1 MRHIALLIPLLF
13 FYLSSLAQQPFVC
26 RGNFYLVI
34 TPQNSSSLYEVTI
47 DATTG
52 NVVFQDLPASGMGFT
67 LNGIGYRSVDN
78 FIYGVDHLSGALY
91 RIDGNGAATFLA
103 NPTSSNPSYSYP
115 AGDVSPDGKYLVV
128 MSVANNRNAAL
139 LKIDLESSSFSSQ
152 SISVSGVSTLCYDIS
167 FDPLDGT
174 LYGWDSGGNR
184 LVVID
189 PNTGN
194 ISAPY
199 ASSANTGTLG
209 SFFVDA
215 FGNLYGYGQQ
225 SAGGTQNTLFQF
237 DKATGQATIL
247 TTGPA
252 AGRTDGCSC
261 PYTIEMIKRVDP
273 LVAVPCTELT
283 YDFEIANSSGRTQ
296 EGITFE
302 DVFPPDFRILDIDN
316 PLGGTITGGLG
327 ANTLRIDD
335 MSIPPGIHV
344 IRVVVEV
351 LPNALGTYKNQASLS
366 GLPEELGEM
375 ALSDN
380 PLTVIQEDSTVVRI
394 DPLEIDF
401 SSVQRTFCSGQQIV
415 LDPSIHGVNYL
426 WSDGSTEATFTI
438 TEEGTYAVTVS
449 SGCDTAIETITVTEQ
464 ETAVELGPGLELY
477 LGDSVLLWPDLIGPE
492 PFSYQWSGSE
502 GQPSCVTCPVP
513 EVRPLKDGM
522 YYLSVRAANGCTAID
537 SVFIKVIRDL
547 NVYIPNA
554 FSPNDDG
561 RNDRFYPNSRRP
573 QLLHTFQ
580 IFSRWGEL
588 VFDGSG
594 GWTNDSSNGWDGTF
608 EGKPMNPGVFTYLI
622 VVEFL
627 DGEKVAFSGDVHLVR

>member
-1 MRHIALLIPLLF
+1 MKQLALVIPLLC
-13 FYLSSLAQQPFVC
+13 LALALQAQPPFVC

-34 TPQNSSSLYEVTI
+34 TPQSSSSLYEVTI

-78 FIYGVDHLSGALY
+78 YIYGVDHLSGWLY

-103 NPTSSNPSYSYP
+103 IPTAANPAYTYP

-128 MSVANNRNAAL
+128 MSVANNHNSAL
-139 LKIDLESSSFSSQ
+139 LKIDLESPTFASQ
-152 SISVSGVSTLCYDIS
+152 SISVSGVNTLCYDIS

-174 LYGWDSGGNR
+174 LYGWDSGGSR

-189 PNTGN
+189 PATGY
-194 ISAPY
+194 ITAPFP
-199 ASSANTGTLG
+199 STPNTGTLG

-225 SAGGTQNTLFQF
+225 GFGGSQNTLFQF

-261 PYTIEMIKRVDP
+261 PYTLEMIKRVNP
-273 LVAVPCTELT
+273 LETVPCTELT

-296 EGITFE
+296 EGLAFE
-302 DVFPPDFRILDIDN
+302 DQFPEDFRITAINN
-316 PLGGTITGGLG
+316 PFGGTVTGGLG
-327 ANTLRIDD
+327 TNSLRIEGL
-335 MSIPPGIHV
+335 SIPPGIHI
-344 IRVVVEV
+344 IRVKVEV

-366 GLPEELGEM
+366 GLPQELGGTV
-375 ALSDN
+375 LSDN
-380 PLTVIQEDSTVVRI
+380 PLTVVQEDSTVVRI
-394 DPLEIDF
+394 NPLEIDF
-401 SSVQRTFCSGQQIV
+401 SEVHTAFCSGQQVVI
-415 LDPSIHGVNYL
+415 DPSVHGVNYL
-426 WSDGSTEATFTI
+426 WSDGSTEPLLTVA
-438 TEEGTYAVTVS
+438 EGGTYAVTVS
-449 SGCDTAIETITVTEQ
+449 SGCDTDIESITITEQ
-464 ETAVELGPGLELY
+464 ETEVELGPDLELY
-477 LGDSVLLWPDLIGPE
+477 LGDSLQLFPDIIGLPPYSYHWASEVEGLSCTSCAE
-492 PFSYQWSGSE
+492 PFTRPYQS
-502 GQPSCVTCPVP
+502 
-513 EVRPLKDGM
+513 GM
-522 YYLSVRAANGCTAID
+522 YYLDVRGANGCTALD
-537 SVFIKVIRDL
+537 SVFIRVVKDL

-561 RNDRFYPNSRRP
+561 RNDRFFPNSRKP
-573 QLLHTFQ
+573 QFLHTFK

-588 VFDGSG
+588 LFDGDG
-594 GWTNDSSNGWDGTF
+594 GWTNDSRSGWDGTF
-608 EGKPMNPGVFTYLI
+608 EGKPMNPGVYAYLI

-627 DGEKVAFSGDVHLVR
+627 DGERMVFSGDVHLVR